1 MTKPT
6 EEHRSDCEL
15 SNKDL
20 IERCL
25 ASMKDPVTSTKRIKS
40 NSNTRRRIE
49 DIQMR
54 RDLDDLEL
62 LVEDHINA
70 KGVDN
75 G

>member
-25 ASMKDPVTSTKRIKS
+25 ASMKGNVTPS
-40 NSNTRRRIE
+40 NRPKTNSVTRRRIE
-49 DIQMR
+49 DIQLR
-54 RDLDDLEL
+54 HDLDKLEVL
-62 LVEDHINA
+62 EGDWINE
-70 KGVDN
+70 
-75 G
+75 

>member
-1 MTKPT
+1 MQSN

-25 ASMKDPVTSTKRIKS
+25 ASMKGDVRSVDHRTNPSME
-40 NSNTRRRIE
+40 TRRRIE

-54 RDLDDLEL
+54 HDLDRLEL
-62 LVEDHINA
+62 LEAHSD
-70 KGVDN
+70 
-75 G
+75 

>member
-15 SNKDL
+15 NNKDL

-25 ASMKDPVTSTKRIKS
+25 ASMKGNVIPS
-40 NSNTRRRIE
+40 NRPKTNSITRRRIE

-54 RDLDDLEL
+54 HDLDKLEL
-62 LVEDHINA
+62 AEQVYI
-70 KGVDN
+70 KN